1 MLSYEDLKNK
11 PKELLAATGL
21 RQDEFEALLAVFAD
35 SYRQSYPAGQTMNGQ
50 ARQRRPG
57 GGSKGKLTKLED
69 KLLLILVYEKT
80 YPLPTMLG
88 LQFDL
93 TQGQT
98 KLWIHRLIR
107 VLDRALQRM
116 GHTPERAGPRVA
128 ESELAQAGGPD
139 LVIDGTER
147 RRQRPQDE
155 VAQKAQYSGKKKPT
169 RTKTSSSSIPIAR
182 K

>member
-1 MLSYEDLKNK
+1 MLTYEDLKNK

-35 SYRQSYPAGQTMNGQ
+35 SYRQCYPAGQTMDGQ

-80 YPLPTMLG
+80 YPLQTMLG

-98 KLWIHRLIR
+98 NLWIHRLIR

-116 GHTPERAGPRVA
+116 GHTPERAGRRVA
-128 ESELAQAGGPD
+128 DSELAQAGGPD

-147 RRQRPQDE
+147 RRQRPQDA
-155 VAQKAQYSGKKKPT
+155 VAQEAQYSGKKKPT
-169 RTKTSSSSIPIAR
+169 RTKTSSSSIPIPR